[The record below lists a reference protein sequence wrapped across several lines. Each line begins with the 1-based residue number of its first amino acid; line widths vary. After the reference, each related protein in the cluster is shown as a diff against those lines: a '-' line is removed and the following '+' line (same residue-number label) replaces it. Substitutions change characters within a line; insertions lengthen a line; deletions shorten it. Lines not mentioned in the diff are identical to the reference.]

1 MLKEQQ
7 DVVQLQVLIDP
18 KHKHVLSDALL
29 VMKPEMRFHIYRVE
43 SYHPQ
48 QTFETV
54 DEKVA
59 GYIPK
64 MRLEVE
70 TTFEDYPTILSALK
84 ALLPNTPLSY
94 RVIPC
99 LAQGLA

>member
-1 MLKEQQ
+1 MPETQQ
-7 DVVQLQVLIDP
+7 DAVQLQVLIDP

-29 VMKPEMRFHIYRVE
+29 VMQPEMRFQIYRVE

-54 DEKVA
+54 DEQVA

-70 TTFEDYPTILSALK
+70 TTIGQYPAILKELK

-94 RVIPC
+94 HVIPC
-99 LAQGLA
+99 VAKGLA